1 MIIAVNTGFK
11 GDGQPADEFI
21 YGCLVHLAEKNR
33 AHEFI
38 YLFDRPLD
46 RMNTFSKNVTVV
58 IVGPQ
63 PRTRLLRKY
72 QLNYKIPALLKKYKA
87 DVLLNMNTV
96 CAGRTKV
103 PQCSFVTGLP
113 VKKQMSASLEKSKV
127 IITTSL
133 FSKKIIADHYKANED
148 MIDTVTP
155 AIDEMFKPVTWKEK
169 ETVKEKYAEGREYF
183 LAHSNDNLLNL
194 LKAFS
199 FFKKRQKSNM
209 LLLISGKTGSSFK
222 DALRTFKF
230 RNEVKLLELLSNEQ
244 LAEVT
249 ASAYAL
255 VHAPVSDDDLGI
267 IPMTAMRSDVA
278 AVCSDKG
285 GLPEL
290 LGEASLFFDPNNFED
305 IADKMM
311 LVFKD
316 EDRVKELVSQGKK
329 QAAYYNWDKTCA
341 LLWRSIQKTAGN

>member
-1 MIIAVNTGFK
+1 MIMAVNTGLK
-11 GDGQPADEFI
+11 VDEQPAGEFF
-21 YGCLVHLAEKNR
+21 YGCIKHLAEKNP

-38 YLFDRPLD
+38 YFLD
-46 RMNTFSKNVTVV
+46 NSLDKQHTFSKNVTVV
-58 IVGPQ
+58 TVGPM
-63 PRTRLLRKY
+63 PRTGLLRKY

-103 PQCSFVTGLP
+103 PQCLFVTDVP
-113 VKKQMSASLEKSKV
+113 VKKQMSSSLEKAKV
-127 IITTSL
+127 IIVASL
-133 FSKKIIADHYKANED
+133 FSKRSIAGHQKADEDKIDVVHPAADEIFN
-148 MIDTVTP
+148 
-155 AIDEMFKPVTWKEK
+155 PVSWQKK
-169 ETVKEKYAEGREYF
+169 ETVKEQYAEGREYF

-209 LLLISGKTGSSFK
+209 LMFILGKTDSSFK
-222 DALRTFKF
+222 DALRSFKF
-230 RNEVKLLELLSNEQ
+230 RNEVKLLEALSNEQ

-255 VHAPVSDDDLGI
+255 VHAPAGDDDLGI
-267 IPMTAMRSDVA
+267 IPMTAMRSDVPA
-278 AVCSDKG
+278 ISSDKG
-285 GLPEL
+285 SLPEL
-290 LGEASLFFDPNNFED
+290 LGEASLFFNPSNFED

-316 EDRVKELVSQGKK
+316 EDRAKELVSQGKK

-341 LLWRSIQKTAGN
+341 SLWRSIQKTASN